1 MPVVYI
7 FNEYSSS
14 GQKEEAVP
22 PPPENLPFTTSQNR
36 MLVTIFNDRYSND
49 DGTEVEHLPTIRE
62 DAKKIQDLLKT
73 DFGYEVPSD
82 DPTIFEPGKLENQ
95 PNLVKTF
102 EVFLKK
108 WKRKSGPYYEHAYL
122 SLMTLTTHTLILA

>member
-1 MPVVYI
+1 MSAVYI

-14 GQKEEAVP
+14 GQQEEAVP

-73 DFGYEVPSD
+73 DFSYEVPSD
-82 DPTIFEPGKLENQ
+82 DRAWQVGEPAQLDAD
-95 PNLVKTF
+95 V
-102 EVFLKK
+102 
-108 WKRKSGPYYEHAYL
+108 
-122 SLMTLTTHTLILA
+122 

>member
-1 MPVVYI
+1 MFQKIAKHRANDASNDVHRPPLTGDASI
-7 FNEYSSS
+7 YS
-14 GQKEEAVP
+14 VTP
-22 PPPENLPFTTSQNR
+22 SQNR

-49 DGTEVEHLPTIRE
+49 DGTEVEHLPTISE

-73 DFGYEVPSD
+73 DFGYKVPSD

-102 EVFLKK
+102 EVYLKK
-108 WKRKSGPYYEHAYL
+108 WKRKQPKGKTIDRFVLY
-122 SLMTLTTHTLILA
+122 